1 MRDEHDGEAAARP
14 DRQQLALQL
23 LAGER
28 IERAERL
35 VHQQDAGI
43 VGKHARNGDALLHA
57 AGELVGIAAGGA
69 LKADES
75 HEFVRDLV
83 DLPPRQPALARAEAD
98 VLAHGE
104 PGEQRVILEH
114 HAAIAARTG
123 DAPPIHQDLAGGR
136 LLEPRDDAQH
146 GRLAAAGG
154 ADQAHELALCDGRIN
169 AAERLDLAIARGE
182 ALGDATQRYV
192 RPHYLT
198 HDAAGSIATADC

>member
-1 MRDEHDGEAAARP
+1 MPADVPARTPAEAVRLQYLASATGGTVSAAARA
-14 DRQQLALQL
+14 DY
-23 LAGER
+23 
-28 IERAERL
+28 
-35 VHQQDAGI
+35 
-43 VGKHARNGDALLHA
+43 A
-57 AGELVGIAAGGA
+57 A
-69 LKADES
+69 
-75 HEFVRDLV
+75 
-83 DLPPRQPALARAEAD
+83 
-98 VLAHGE
+98 VLASEGHENRAYELG
-104 PGEQRVILEH
+104 GDKAFTLEDLA
-114 HAAIAARTG
+114 AAIAARTG

-192 RPHYLT
+192 RPYYLT